1 MINFYKKATGIALCT
16 LVSASSL
23 YAQQAVTGIVTGTN
37 GALSGVTVSVV
48 GTNKMTQTNNDGR
61 YSIQAKKGD
70 KLKFTLLGHKTQ
82 EVEVNSNSLN
92 ITLSEDAGSLD
103 EVVVTALGIKR
114 APKELGYAM
123 STVDAKELTKT
134 GSPNFAGALY
144 GKHQA
149 LEFQLH
155 QVVQRRV

>member
-70 KLKFTLLGHKTQ
+70 KLKIHAAWTQ
-82 EVEVNSNSLN
+82 NSRSR
-92 ITLSEDAGSLD
+92 SE
-103 EVVVTALGIKR
+103 
-114 APKELGYAM
+114 
-123 STVDAKELTKT
+123 
-134 GSPNFAGALY
+134 
-144 GKHQA
+144 
-149 LEFQLH
+149 
-155 QVVQRRV
+155 